1 MRYPKLMSEI
11 LKVENLKKY
20 FVKKSFFSSK
30 TSVVKA
36 VDDISFSVEKGEV
49 FVLAGESGSGKSTI
63 ARLILKAIEADS
75 GKIIFDNEEIKND
88 SKSLAKIRMKCQM
101 IHQDPYESI
110 NPRMKVFDIV
120 SEPLEIHGVSSK
132 AERQSRVLDT
142 LREVRLEPAEDIVKK
157 YPHMLSGGQRQRI
170 VLARALVLKPEMIIA
185 DEPVSMLD
193 VSIRAEVLELM
204 KELREKHN
212 ITFIYITHDLA
223 TARHFGNRIAIL
235 YLGKIVEIGP
245 IEKVLLHPKHPYTQA
260 LIDALSEPDPE
271 NLYKEKKIRI
281 NDPLDID
288 VYEGCRFR
296 ARCPYAIEKCIEEPP
311 LERKDDQRDVACFV
325 PVE

>member
-20 FVKKSFFSSK
+20 FVKKSLFSSK
-30 TSVVKA
+30 KSVVKA
-36 VDDISFSVEKGEV
+36 ADDISFSVEKGEV

-88 SKSLAKIRMKCQM
+88 SKSLAKIRLKCQM
-101 IHQDPYESI
+101 VHQDPYESI

-120 SEPLEIHGVSSK
+120 SEPLEIHGVGK
-132 AERQSRVLDT
+132 AERRSRVLDT

-204 KELREKHN
+204 KDLQEKHD

-235 YLGKIVEIGP
+235 YLGKIVEVGP

-311 LERKDDQRDVACFV
+311 LERKGEERDVACFV